1 MKDSP
6 GVAAPTVEAR
16 RGLAYLAAFVV
27 VVIWAIYLVS
37 TRSAMTGEM
46 GVVEIGL
53 LRFIPALA
61 ILSPVLF
68 RHGLFPRGVS
78 PTRLGVMALSAGFLF
93 FTAISAAFQFAP
105 VSDSGVF
112 APGMLPL
119 FTAVAAFIVLGERYG
134 PVRFTGFALILA
146 GGLAVG
152 GFEAIAN
159 SGDGTWRGHIL
170 FMVAAALW
178 SIYSVTFRLTGLG
191 ALHGAAL
198 ISFWSAVSFGLAALV
213 AGVDFSGIGWREIGW
228 QIFAQGVLT
237 SVVAMFAFGFAVREI
252 GPSRTAA
259 FAALTPV
266 MAAVGGW
273 VFLGEEVSA
282 VKWTGIAIV
291 AAGVL
296 LASGVLSPWIS
307 ARAGVSP
314 SGGPR

>member
-1 MKDSP
+1 L
-6 GVAAPTVEAR
+6 VEGR
-16 RGLAYLAAFVV
+16 KGLAYLAAFVV

-37 TRSAMTGEM
+37 TRSAMTGAM

-53 LRFIPALA
+53 LRFIPAMVL
-61 ILSPVLF
+61 LSPVLL
-68 RHGLFPRGVS
+68 RRGLFPKGAPPV
-78 PTRLGVMALSAGFLF
+78 LVGIMALSAGFLF
-93 FTAISAAFQFAP
+93 FAAISLAFQFAP

-119 FTAVAAFIVLGERYG
+119 FTAVAAYVALGERYG
-134 PVRFTGFALILA
+134 PVRITGFAMILA

-159 SGDGTWRGHIL
+159 SGDSAWRGHIL
-170 FMVAAALW
+170 FMTAAGLW
-178 SIYSVTFRLTGLG
+178 SIYSVTFRLTGIG

-198 ISFWSAVSFGLAALV
+198 ISFWSAVSFALAALV
-213 AGVDFSGIGWREIGW
+213 AGVDFSGVGWPEIGW

-237 SVVAMFAFGFAVREI
+237 SIIAMFAFGFAVREI

-266 MAAVGGW
+266 LAAIGGW
-273 VFLGEEVSA
+273 IFLGEEVSQ
-282 VKWTGIAIV
+282 VKWIGIAIV

-296 LASGVLSPWIS
+296 LASGVVALS
-307 ARAGVSP
+307 RK
-314 SGGPR
+314 